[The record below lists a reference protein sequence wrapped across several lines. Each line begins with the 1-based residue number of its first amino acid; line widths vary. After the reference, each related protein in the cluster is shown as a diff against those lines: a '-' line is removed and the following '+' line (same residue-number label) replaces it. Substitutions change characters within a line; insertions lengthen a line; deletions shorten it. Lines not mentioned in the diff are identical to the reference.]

1 MSNTEEFSTDKNR
14 LSENERSFLELAM
27 SLDHGTPL
35 FKIRHFVGDSQ
46 ITAYAKFKQI
56 MLELRSREEIIEQ
69 VLVTIETNRAQ
80 IELARENL
88 ESADSP
94 AKTKLAQLELTST
107 INDLM
112 KTERRLEMAYS
123 ERDKFLTVL
132 KEMYETG
139 EAILPDGTDLRD
151 AVQDEYMSEFLE
163 AEHWKYRLGK
173 QAALDI
179 IAYGNIG
186 TGNLE
191 AISMMS
197 EKQAAETLSLA
208 LSWSHGVKSA
218 LGSIEEKV
226 LEGIRS
232 GSILPTMKIERQSS
246 PIPDQLEK

>member
-1 MSNTEEFSTDKNR
+1 M
-14 LSENERSFLELAM
+14 
-27 SLDHGTPL
+27 
-35 FKIRHFVGDSQ
+35 
-46 ITAYAKFKQI
+46 
-56 MLELRSREEIIEQ
+56 
-69 VLVTIETNRAQ
+69 TIETNRAQ